1 MTPQTDH
8 TAAAVDGMLLDAGL
22 EQDGELRRVLLAVT
36 SLADLPVPPPSGELA
51 ALLSVDPA
59 GETSEEDPHQGNE
72 GTVMA
77 VDDLGR
83 RRRLRAHRTTV
94 AGLALV
100 AGMGMGV
107 GTVAASSTGPAKD
120 GSPSVQQLLED
131 WAPSWTL
138 RSPADSVPGFLQAHD
153 NDGDGGDVRGHGGGP
168 AGHENVLAQDPPE
181 DLPSSEPSLHA
192 PAPEA
197 REEGRQEP
205 GQLPAVHGQDGGDAP
220 EKNASGGSQGTAA
233 GVNGAARPDPASG
246 TGSGNASPAG
256 HGSGQGAGPAPGVLP
271 EAGQGPGAQGGG
283 AASGPKPVPGAK
295 WLEKFG
301 R

>member
-8 TAAAVDGMLLDAGL
+8 TPAAIDGMLLDAGL
-22 EQDGELRRVLLAVT
+22 EQDGELRRVLLAVR
-36 SLADLPVPPPSGELA
+36 SLADLQVPPPSGELA
-51 ALLSVDPA
+51 ALLGVVPA
-59 GETSEEDPHQGNE
+59 GETPEEDPHQGNE
-72 GTVMA
+72 GTVKA
-77 VDDLGR
+77 VEDLGR

-120 GSPSVQQLLED
+120 GSPSVQQLLEN

-138 RSPADSVPGFLQAHD
+138 RSPEDSVPGFLQAND
-153 NDGDGGDVRGHGGGP
+153 NDGDGGDVRGHDGGP
-168 AGHENVLAQDPPE
+168 AGHEDVIAQDPPE

-197 REEGRQEP
+197 QEEGRQEQVP
-205 GQLPAVHGQDGGDAP
+205 VAHGQDGGDAQ
-220 EKNASGGSQGTAA
+220 EKNAPGGSQGTAA
-233 GVNGAARPDPASG
+233 GMNGAARPDPASG

-256 HGSGQGAGPAPGVLP
+256 QGAGQGAGPASAVLP
-271 EAGQGPGAQGGG
+271 ESGQGPGAQGDG
-283 AASGPKPVPGAK
+283 AASGPKPVPGAR